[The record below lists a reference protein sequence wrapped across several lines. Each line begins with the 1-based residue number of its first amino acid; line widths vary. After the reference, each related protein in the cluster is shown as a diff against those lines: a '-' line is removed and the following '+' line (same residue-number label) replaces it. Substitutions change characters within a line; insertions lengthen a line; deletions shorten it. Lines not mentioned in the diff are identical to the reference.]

1 MLVDPSFGIIAGI
14 FQKVSFECPKT
25 YFLLVYSMVIQR
37 ENYLFI
43 YGLLLKTFFLV
54 YSMVSEH
61 SEKENHIYLLRIDK
75 SCVNGPC
82 SIAMLN
88 NERVATR
95 WFLNM
100 LDR

>member
-1 MLVDPSFGIIAGI
+1 MSKDVF
-14 FQKVSFECPKT
+14 FV
-25 YFLLVYSMVIQR
+25 
-37 ENYLFI
+37 
-43 YGLLLKTFFLV
+43 GLLYGHLARKLPIYLWFTIKNVFLV